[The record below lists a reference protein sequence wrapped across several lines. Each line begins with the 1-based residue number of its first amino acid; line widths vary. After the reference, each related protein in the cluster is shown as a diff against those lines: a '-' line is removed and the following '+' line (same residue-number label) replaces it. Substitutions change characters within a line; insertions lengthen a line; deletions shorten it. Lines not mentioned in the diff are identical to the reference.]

1 MSEALL
7 RKPEHIVSLA
17 TSGILINI
25 EVSRWTGV
33 KQDRE
38 ISDEVTAAKKAD
50 REAGRF
56 VKQLF
61 ANVPE
66 HKSYLND
73 RQTWYNWMQRETFP
87 WSGSWRYLPTPR
99 ITKFMSD
106 FKERKEHSDKL
117 LEDLIRVL
125 PVAISNEA
133 FVQGDMF
140 KREDYPTEDEV
151 RSKSGVNLYT
161 SEVPVGDWRNTLH
174 QDLADDL
181 TNHFNRQA
189 QEMVQNIYEKQ
200 KEQMIEAM
208 KALSHCCE
216 TDTVIENGEVKVK
229 RKRLYDTTLNKL
241 HEMVDTFKYFNVTK
255 DPALEQARQELE
267 RAISGVTIEQLRN
280 SDTTRE
286 VVKESVDDILKKFG
300 I

>member
-7 RKPEHIVSLA
+7 TAPDHIVSLA

-25 EVSRWTGV
+25 EVSRWTGM

-38 ISDEVTAAKKAD
+38 ISDEVTASKKAD
-50 REAGRF
+50 RDAGRF

-66 HKSYLND
+66 HRAYLND

-99 ITKFMSD
+99 ITKFMEEFNKRKQASD
-106 FKERKEHSDKL
+106 EL
-117 LEDLIRVL
+117 LENLIRVL
-125 PVAISNEA
+125 PAAISNEA

-140 KREDYPTEDEV
+140 KREDYPDEDEI
-151 RSKSGVNLYT
+151 RGRSGVKLYT
-161 SEVPVGDWRNTLH
+161 AEVPVGDWRNTLA

-181 TNHFNRQA
+181 SKHFNRQA
-189 QEMVQNIYEKQ
+189 QEMVQTIYNKQ
-200 KEQMIEAM
+200 KEQFIEAM

-216 TDTVIENGEVKVK
+216 SETVLENGEVKVK
-229 RKRLYDTTLNKL
+229 RRKLYDTTLHRL
-241 HEMVDTFKYFNVTK
+241 QEMIETFRDFNVTK
-255 DPALEQARQELE
+255 DAELEAARQSLE
-267 RAISGVTIEQLRN
+267 KVLDGMTIEQLRN
-280 SDTTRE
+280 SDTKRE

>member
-7 RKPEHIVSLA
+7 TGPDHIVSLA

-38 ISDEVTAAKKAD
+38 ISDEVTASKKAD

-66 HKSYLND
+66 HRAYLND

-99 ITKFMSD
+99 ITKFMTEFNKRKDASD
-106 FKERKEHSDKL
+106 EL
-117 LEDLIRVL
+117 LENLIKVL
-125 PVAISNEA
+125 PAAISNEA

-140 KREDYPTEDEV
+140 KREDYPDEQEI
-151 RSKSGVNLYT
+151 RSKSSVKLYT
-161 SEVPVGDWRNTLH
+161 SEVPMGDWRNSLA

-181 TNHFNRQA
+181 TKHFNRQA
-189 QEMVQNIYEKQ
+189 QEMVQTIYERQ
-200 KEQMIEAM
+200 KDQMLEAM
-208 KALSHCCE
+208 QALSKCCE
-216 TDTVIENGEVKVK
+216 SETVLENGEVKVK
-229 RKRLYDTTLNKL
+229 RKRLYDTTLHRL
-241 HEMVDTFKYFNVTK
+241 QEMIETFRDFNITGDTQI
-255 DPALEQARQELE
+255 EEARQSLE
-267 RAISGVTIEQLRN
+267 KAIGDVTIEQLRN